1 MSDRAVSVTVNY
13 VMTITITAILLSG
26 LFIASGSLIQ
36 SQSERA
42 IQDELDVLGERLAAD
57 LSTADRL
64 AESADGGA
72 AHARVSTE
80 LPRQVAGTAY
90 SIEITW
96 IENGENGYAELTLR
110 TSDPEVESATR
121 VVTTTEVTAAS
132 KLSGGDLLIE
142 FTAENQRL
150 EVTTA

>member
-1 MSDRAVSVTVNY
+1 MTDRGVSVTVNY
-13 VMTITITAILLSG
+13 VLTLAITAILLSG
-26 LFIASGSLIQ
+26 LFVASGSLIQ

-64 AESADGGA
+64 AESADGEA
-72 AHARVSTE
+72 AHVRVSTE
-80 LPRQVAGTAY
+80 LPRRVAGTAY

-96 IENGENGYAELTLR
+96 TENGGNGYAELTFR
-110 TSDPEVESATR
+110 TSDPEIESSTR
-121 VVTTTEVTAAS
+121 VVTATEVTAVS
-132 KLSGGDLLIE
+132 ELRGGDLVI
-142 FTAENQRL
+142 TYADDGPL